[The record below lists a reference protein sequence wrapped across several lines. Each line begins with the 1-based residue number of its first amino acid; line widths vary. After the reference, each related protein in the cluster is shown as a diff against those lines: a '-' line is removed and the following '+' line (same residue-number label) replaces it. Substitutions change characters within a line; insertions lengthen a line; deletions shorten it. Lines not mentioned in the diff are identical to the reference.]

1 MLGGHRIEDCK
12 ILPDGTV
19 LGPDGTK
26 IGFVEIEG
34 APEAAPP
41 PAQSGAQPVQSGA
54 PPAQPAAPPAQ
65 PAAVQVAAVQAT
77 IATI

>member
-26 IGFVEIEG
+26 IGIVEISKALQKQRPRRRAVSRSPAGVGDGGDG
-34 APEAAPP
+34 A
-41 PAQSGAQPVQSGA
+41 GGL
-54 PPAQPAAPPAQ
+54 
-65 PAAVQVAAVQAT
+65 
-77 IATI
+77 